1 MVMKAS
7 PTGLLPTW
15 SKYIDKGLE
24 KQLGFSYNPVKAK
37 QILTAAGY
45 KMGSNGYFTAPDGSK
60 ISLTIAVPSGW
71 SDWMQAIQMISDSAK
86 KVGIKITPI
95 YPDFNTYQT
104 NRNTGH
110 FDLVIDNTPQ
120 LSDTP
125 FTYYNYLFH
134 LPILSSMTNFNFE
147 RYSNP
152 AAWKLVQQLDN
163 TPKSD
168 IATMKKIVSQ
178 LQKISMQQ
186 LPEIPLWYNG
196 IWSQASNQVWT
207 NWPAANSNRNF
218 LPVMWRGYLQLT
230 GIDMISHLTSVG
242 PQK

>member
-1 MVMKAS
+1 MKAS

-15 SKYIDKGLE
+15 SKYINAAAVNKY
-24 KQLGFSYNPVKAK
+24 GFSYDPAKAK
-37 QILTAAGY
+37 QILTSAGY
-45 KMGSNGYFTAPDGSK
+45 KMGSDGYFRNPDGSK
-60 ISLTIAVPSGW
+60 ISLTLAVPSGW
-71 SDWMQAIQMISDSAK
+71 SDWMQAIQMISADAK

-95 YPDFNTYQT
+95 YPDFNTYQS

-125 FTYYNYLFH
+125 FNYYNYLFH
-134 LPILSSMTNFNFE
+134 LPVLSSMTNFNFE

-152 AAWKLVQQLDN
+152 AAWKLVQQLDS
-163 TPKSD
+163 TPRSD
-168 IATMKKIVSQ
+168 VAAMKKLTLQ
-178 LQKISMQQ
+178 LQQIFMQQ

-196 IWSQASNQVWT
+196 VWSQASNQVWT
-207 NWPAANSNRNF
+207 NWPSADSTRNF
-218 LPVMWRGYLQLT
+218 LPAMWRGYLQMT
-230 GIDMISHLTSVG
+230 GIDTITHLAAVT